1 MREKRKREIERNR
14 EKWLKLFEVVLNETI
29 KFKLNG
35 ITEKKNIFRFKKS
48 TNEETLKI
56 QNQEEGVLK
65 RFFF

>member
-35 ITEKKNIFRFKKS
+35 STEKKNIFRF
-48 TNEETLKI
+48 
-56 QNQEEGVLK
+56 QEIDQ
-65 RFFF
+65 